1 MTKQIDRPEGHPTQE
16 PIFVPKQE
24 GQVAL
29 GLDEC
34 LDLIVKAQEE
44 RAALQKRLDNL
55 KGVAKTILKAKGLEK
70 YENEKG
76 RKAQW
81 FDSQRANYDKELLK
95 ELLGDDFARCVSFST
110 VKSFKVT

>member
-29 GLDEC
+29 DLDGC
-34 LDLIVKAQEE
+34 LDMIVKAQAEK
-44 RAALQKRLDNL
+44 AALQKKLDNL
-55 KGVAKTILKAKGLEK
+55 KGVAKTILKEKGLNS
-70 YENEKG
+70 YENEAG

-81 FDSQRANYDKELLK
+81 FESQRSKYDKELLK
-95 ELLGDDFARCVSFST
+95 ELLGDDFARCVTFNT